1 MSKAILIMNMPEC
14 CAGCPVTECKFDNM
28 EFCMKKCAGK
38 TEYQV
43 KVGRE
48 IFYSHWDFDTAVK
61 EYWIVRKEQA
71 NKAL

>member
-1 MSKAILIMNMPEC
+1 VKENGKLITIHKENN
-14 CAGCPVTECKFDNM
+14 VK
-28 EFCMKKCAGK
+28 FCMKKCVDK

-61 EYWIVRKEQA
+61 EYEIIRKEQV
-71 NKAL
+71 NKAD